1 MTLAAASHS
10 AARRALPLAAVALAL
25 VIGMS
30 SALRGS
36 SGLTTL
42 VSLSTAGVPGEATSG
57 SGNITA
63 DGRYV
68 VFFSISTTLAPED
81 TDRFFDVFV
90 RDLELGTTTLESVST
105 DGTKG
110 FGSSSWPFITDD
122 GRYITFQSDARNLVA
137 GGTNGRQHIYVR
149 DRVAGTTELV
159 SMSTAG
165 VQADN
170 LNDVGNISGDGRFVV
185 FISYASN
192 LVAGDTN
199 GSPDVFVRDRQL
211 GTTRRVSVS
220 SGGGQ
225 GNGSSLWPRIS
236 ADGRFVAFVSVAT
249 NLAGSDANGT
259 VEDIYLHD
267 MQTRTTRRVSLSSAG
282 VQANSVSTV
291 PFLSRDGQTL
301 VFNSFAS
308 NLVAGDTNGHWDVFV
323 RDLPTGV
330 TERVSVSSSG
340 GQGNEESGAPY
351 MSPDGRFVSFHS
363 VASNLVPGD
372 TNGFLDVFRHDRL
385 TGTTDLMSV
394 SSTGFQGNADSNNAA
409 ISADGARIAFYSN
422 GSNFVPDDVNASLDV
437 FVRDLAVPNTP
448 PSSPTLASFSV
459 NPNSVAGGTPA
470 TGTVTLPDP
479 APAEGLVVTLA
490 SEAPSV
496 ASVPSSITI
505 PGGATSGSFTIST
518 FTASATSN
526 VGLSAT
532 HADTT
537 VFSSITVGPVAIS
550 TISVNP
556 TSVVAGS
563 SSTGTVTL
571 NAAARGDG
579 AVVFLSSSSSVA
591 TVPATVTVPA
601 GAFSASFSIGTT
613 SVTASTTAVII
624 GSYGGATRTATLAV
638 HPPSTPTAPSLISPA
653 NDARPAQPVT
663 FDWSDVANAASYEIQ
678 IDNTSTIASPLVANA
693 VVTVSQATI
702 GGLPA
707 QQLWWRVRARNSAG
721 GAGPFSATRRFTP
734 GAAPATAALSAVTVS
749 PSSVVG
755 GNGSTGTVTLSAA
768 APSGGATVALT
779 SSNTGA
785 ASVPA
790 TVTVAAGATSG
801 SFAVATATVGGSTAV
816 TLTASYNGATRTTT
830 LTVTPVPPAA
840 SLQAVSV
847 NPTSVTGGTTS
858 QGTVTLTSAAPTGG
872 VAVTLTSSNTGVAVV
887 PGGVTVAAGATSATF
902 AATTSAVGASTP
914 VTITAAH
921 SGVTRTATLTVNPP
935 AQSATVT
942 VTATGRSGENVVS
955 SPAGINVA
963 VGSTGSATFASG
975 THITLSVTNGRDA
988 IWSGA
993 CSTGGSKTRSCAFTL
1008 NGSASVT
1015 ANVQ

>member
-1 MTLAAASHS
+1 
-10 AARRALPLAAVALAL
+10 V
-25 VIGMS
+25 
-30 SALRGS
+30 
-36 SGLTTL
+36 
-42 VSLSTAGVPGEATSG
+42 
-57 SGNITA
+57 
-63 DGRYV
+63 
-68 VFFSISTTLAPED
+68 
-81 TDRFFDVFV
+81 
-90 RDLELGTTTLESVST
+90 
-105 DGTKG
+105 
-110 FGSSSWPFITDD
+110 
-122 GRYITFQSDARNLVA
+122 
-137 GGTNGRQHIYVR
+137 
-149 DRVAGTTELV
+149 
-159 SMSTAG
+159 
-165 VQADN
+165 
-170 LNDVGNISGDGRFVV
+170 
-185 FISYASN
+185 
-192 LVAGDTN
+192 
-199 GSPDVFVRDRQL
+199 
-211 GTTRRVSVS
+211 
-220 SGGGQ
+220 
-225 GNGSSLWPRIS
+225 
-236 ADGRFVAFVSVAT
+236 
-249 NLAGSDANGT
+249 
-259 VEDIYLHD
+259 
-267 MQTRTTRRVSLSSAG
+267 
-282 VQANSVSTV
+282 
-291 PFLSRDGQTL
+291 
-301 VFNSFAS
+301 
-308 NLVAGDTNGHWDVFV
+308 
-323 RDLPTGV
+323 
-330 TERVSVSSSG
+330 
-340 GQGNEESGAPY
+340 
-351 MSPDGRFVSFHS
+351 
-363 VASNLVPGD
+363 
-372 TNGFLDVFRHDRL
+372 
-385 TGTTDLMSV
+385 SV

-409 ISADGARIAFYSN
+409 ISADGSRIAFYSN

-437 FVRDLAVPNTP
+437 FVHDRVVSHTP

-459 NPNSVAGGTPA
+459 NPSTVAGGTPA

-479 APAEGLVVTLA
+479 APPEGLIVTLA
-490 SEAPSV
+490 SEAPSL

-505 PGGATSGSFTIST
+505 PAGATSESFTIST
-518 FTASATSN
+518 FTASTTSN

-537 VFSSITVGPVAIS
+537 VFSSITVGPVAIA

-638 HPPSTPTAPSLISPA
+638 NPPAAPTRPAAPSLISPA

-678 IDNTSTIASPLVANA
+678 IDNTSTIASPFVASA

-721 GAGPFSATRRFTP
+721 SGPFSATRRLTP
-734 GAAPATAALSAVTVS
+734 AAAPATAALSAITVN

-755 GNGSTGTVTLSAA
+755 GNGSTGTVTLTAA

-785 ASVPA
+785 ATMPSSVAVAAGSTSASFAVTTA
-790 TVTVAAGATSG
+790 TVT
-801 SFAVATATVGGSTAV
+801 GSTAV
-816 TLTASYNGATRTTT
+816 TLSASYNGITRTTT
-830 LTVTPVPPAA
+830 LTVTPVPPPA

-847 NPTSVTGGTTS
+847 NPASVTGGATS

-872 VAVTLTSSNTGVAVV
+872 AVVTLTSSNTGVAVV
-887 PGGVTVAAGATSATF
+887 PDSATVAAGAMSATF
-902 AATTSAVGASTP
+902 AATTSAVSASTP

-921 SGVTRTATLTVNPP
+921 NGVTRTVTLTVNPQ
-935 AQSATVT
+935 AQSATLT
-942 VTATGRSGENVVS
+942 VTATGRSGESVLS

-963 VGSTGSATFASG
+963 VGSTRSATFTSG
-975 THITLSVTNGRDA
+975 TQITLSVSNGRDA

-993 CSTGGSKTRSCAFTL
+993 CSSGGNKTRTCAFTL
-1008 NGSASVT
+1008 NGNASVT